1 MMSDLMLI
9 GALRMPVTPQSDE
22 LTLMQYI
29 DRGRQAA
36 DLIEQQQ
43 QRIEEL
49 EAQGL
54 TKREQF
60 AMAAMQGLTSSPL
73 ETDKLSHAAN
83 KSMKMFVVEQ
93 AVVIADALLAKLDKD
108 GGER

>member
-1 MMSDLMLI
+1 MSDLMLI
-9 GALRMPVTPQSDE
+9 GALRMPVTPQSDD

-43 QRIEEL
+43 QRIKEL

-60 AMAAMQGLTSSPL
+60 AMAAMQGMLA
-73 ETDKLSHAAN
+73 HATRYKPREGASEN
-83 KSMKMFVVEQ
+83 WHEAISEESVQ
-93 AVVIADALLAKLDKD
+93 LAGALLAELDKA
-108 GGER
+108 GGE